1 MVRFLISVTND
12 MHNILKRTANQ
23 RGQTLCGLIR
33 QILWEWVDSRKQE
46 ERKEANHEER
56 KATHKNN

>member
-1 MVRFLISVTND
+1 MVRFLISMTEELRNT
-12 MHNILKRTANQ
+12 LKSVADQ